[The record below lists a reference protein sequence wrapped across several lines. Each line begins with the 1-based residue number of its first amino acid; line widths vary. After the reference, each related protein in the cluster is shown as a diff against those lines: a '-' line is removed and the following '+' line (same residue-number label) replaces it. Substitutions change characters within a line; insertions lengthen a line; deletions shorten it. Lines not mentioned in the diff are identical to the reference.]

1 MKARQLLIAGIP
13 NPETLHIAFRAFDLT
28 WDEMQREHPVPHFAH
43 EDARTRLASTMVAL
57 VTEHPRNAAKLKDA
71 TLEALL
77 RTPS

>member
-1 MKARQLLIAGIP
+1 MKARQLLIVGIP
-13 NPETLHIAFRAFDLT
+13 NPETLHVAFRAFDMA
-28 WDEMQREHPVPHFAH
+28 WDEMQREHPVPQFAP

-57 VTEHPRNAAKLKDA
+57 ITEHPRDVTKLKDA

>member
-1 MKARQLLIAGIP
+1 MKARQLLIAGIS
-13 NPETLHIAFRAFDLT
+13 NPETLHVAFRAFDLA

-43 EDARTRLASTMVAL
+43 EDARTRLAFMMVAL
-57 VTEHPRNAAKLKDA
+57 VPEHPRDATQLKAA